1 MDTRRSRCAAL
12 AVLLVPIWVAACSDR
27 DLGLQSPTAP
37 LSTDALRLS
46 ADPSVLVPQFL
57 SREDCPV
64 RPAFRGRLN
73 LSLSGG
79 GDQVVDAVR
88 FEFADGLG
96 RRVVPT
102 AFPLDPAGGASVQ
115 LPSAGAVQFPTAP
128 PIPIPG
134 FSSFTGL
141 VLNGSRNLPVLLE
154 FACGTEPVGALTVT
168 LDTSDARG
176 RLSSTRT
183 SISVRR

>member
-1 MDTRRSRCAAL
+1 MHERRSRFAAV
-12 AVLLVPIWVAACSDR
+12 AVLLVPLWVAGCSDR
-27 DLGLQSPTAP
+27 EGALQSPTAP

-79 GDQVVDAVR
+79 GAHVVDGIR

-102 AFPLDPAGGASVQ
+102 AFPLDPTGGASVE
-115 LPSAGAVQFPTAP
+115 LPSAGAVQFPTSP
-128 PIPIPG
+128 PIP
-134 FSSFTGL
+134 
-141 VLNGSRNLPVLLE
+141 
-154 FACGTEPVGALTVT
+154 
-168 LDTSDARG
+168 
-176 RLSSTRT
+176 
-183 SISVRR
+183 